1 MHYACPVNDNASRLE
16 YHCAWWV
23 EAILQWI
30 LDRHVVF
37 YIDKHSSEMDYGCVK
52 NGIGKMNRSILLSPE
67 KLTKL
72 GGKLYPHIV
81 PEQTIIGSVS
91 FLVAGMSVY
100 VRTCQSLLY
109 IRRTGMGS
117 VYCVYMILYM
127 GGGEMRTLSVCCIG
141 WSHDLHFSFTPK
153 LYTEGHPICQH
164 NWAC

>member
-1 MHYACPVNDNASRLE
+1 
-16 YHCAWWV
+16 
-23 EAILQWI
+23 
-30 LDRHVVF
+30 
-37 YIDKHSSEMDYGCVK
+37 MDYGCVK

-127 GGGEMRTLSVCCIG
+127 GGGRCGHCLYAVLDDHMIYISHLRQNCILKAILSVSIIEPAKVSPSEDSISRVCKI
-141 WSHDLHFSFTPK
+141 
-153 LYTEGHPICQH
+153 
-164 NWAC
+164 